1 MWQGGDLIETNALRR
16 RCPGMTARQ
25 RRLIELIDRLQAAL
39 DELREAVRQEAESSA
54 DRDAIEAFADE
65 SFRARDA

>member
-1 MWQGGDLIETNALRR
+1 
-16 RCPGMTARQ
+16 MTARE

-39 DELREAVRQEAESSA
+39 DELREAVRQEAESAS
-54 DRDAIEAFADE
+54 DREAVEAFADE

>member
-1 MWQGGDLIETNALRR
+1 
-16 RCPGMTARQ
+16 MTARE

-39 DELREAVRQEAESSA
+39 DELREAVRQDAEGAA
-54 DRDAIEAFADE
+54 DRDALEAFADE